1 MKLLS
6 KLISNLRSKKY
17 STTKLRERYVLGDDK
32 FLRKAI
38 IKSPNHIR
46 IQAVEYLS
54 NFKEQVNLDF
64 LLTQFKS
71 QNDDKLKTHIFQSI
85 LIISENENLRI
96 SNLDENVL
104 NNNFKLLRKIG
115 IVNYNKT
122 KPKSSEPINFRS
134 KLKDH
139 LKDLEDKKKLNE
151 RMTGF

>member
-1 MKLLS
+1 M
-6 KLISNLRSKKY
+6 
-17 STTKLRERYVLGDDK
+17 
-32 FLRKAI
+32 
-38 IKSPNHIR
+38 
-46 IQAVEYLS
+46 
-54 NFKEQVNLDF
+54 NLDF

-104 NNNFKLLRKIG
+104 NNNFNLLRKIG
-115 IVNYNKT
+115 VANYNKT
-122 KPKSSEPINFRS
+122 KSKSSEPINFRS